1 MMNRKMK
8 ARWVAALRSGDYKQA
23 SSSLRTPDGY
33 CCLGVFCDLHDPSK
47 WDRTVPIAPLETYS
61 YYEYEYDIAGE
72 VMRGYPPPSL
82 RRKYRLTVKA
92 QRALADMNDE
102 GISFDEIADYIEN
115 EL

>member
-8 ARWVAALRSGDYKQA
+8 ARWIAALRSGDYKQA
-23 SSSLRTPDGY
+23 PSALRTHDGY

-47 WDRTVPIAPLETYS
+47 WDRTVPIQPLGTYC
-61 YYEYEYDIAGE
+61 YYEYDIDGE
-72 VMRGYPPPSL
+72 VTRGYPPPSL

-92 QRALADMNDE
+92 QAALADMNDM
-102 GISFDEIADYIEN
+102 GCSFDEIADYIEN